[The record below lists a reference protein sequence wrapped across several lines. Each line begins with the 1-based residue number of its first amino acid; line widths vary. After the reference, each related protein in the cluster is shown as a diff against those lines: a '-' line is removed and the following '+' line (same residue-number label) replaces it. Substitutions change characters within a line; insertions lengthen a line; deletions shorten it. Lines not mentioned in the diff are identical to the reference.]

1 MFAIGSVEAV
11 EAVEAPMAKR
21 FRFKT
26 ADSILPGGEALPTNP
41 AAPVPPTSLAPANA
55 AGNPSAPP
63 APSTTASAATTA
75 PNPAIPSLAGS
86 HAIQGAPDGSGLPRA
101 WVEGLAQ
108 LQVMSRPDDIPLHC
122 WRAIQAAAVT
132 FESKGWAVKAASS
145 GWTTEQVFG
154 VHRSAP
160 LERFDCM
167 GLLLALV
174 DGPDLT
180 DITPDVAHF
189 SGGQR
194 MRREFI
200 FTHEQ
205 RLLWELN
212 SKIKKEH

>member
-1 MFAIGSVEAV
+1 MFTIGSVEAMV
-11 EAVEAPMAKR
+11 AVEAPMAKR

-26 ADSILPGGEALPTNP
+26 ADRILPGREVLPENP
-41 AAPVPPTSLAPANA
+41 VAPAPPTSLVPANG

-63 APSTTASAATTA
+63 APSTTAPVAITA
-75 PNPAIPSLAGS
+75 PNPVIPSLAGS
-86 HAIQGAPDGSGLPRA
+86 QAIHGARA
-101 WVEGLAQ
+101 WIEGLAQ
-108 LQVMSRPDDIPLHC
+108 LQAMSRPDDIPPHR
-122 WRAIQAAAVT
+122 WRAIQVAAVT

-160 LERFDCM
+160 TKRFDCM
-167 GLLLALV
+167 GLLLALA
-174 DGPDLT
+174 DGSSLT
-180 DITPDVAHF
+180 EITPDVAHF